1 MPFCFHGFWL
11 PPDDV
16 LADLRRRVALALVG
30 EERLHR
36 LVHHRHVDHA
46 VERRLGQRDLLARRA
61 VRRVRG
67 RLLESDWSSAMA

>member
-11 PPDDV
+11 PPVDV

-36 LVHHRHVDHA
+36 LVHHRHVHGA
-46 VERRLGQRDLLARRA
+46 VEQRLGERDLVARRSL
-61 VRRVRG
+61 RRVRRG
-67 RLLESDWSSAMA
+67 LEELLSCCQP